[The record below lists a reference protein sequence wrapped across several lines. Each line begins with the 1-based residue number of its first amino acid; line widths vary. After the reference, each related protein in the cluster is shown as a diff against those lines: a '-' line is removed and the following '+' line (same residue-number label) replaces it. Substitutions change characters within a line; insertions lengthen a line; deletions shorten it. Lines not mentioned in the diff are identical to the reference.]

1 MENLPEFEGYVGKWA
16 ARYLCYLPGYQ
27 IDKTKTENLTD
38 GHFILTNS
46 NGIELAKVSMADDVI
61 TNIKALESDNQALI
75 EWNLLVIN
83 AENSSNINT
92 NVI

>member
-27 IDKTKTENLTD
+27 INKKKTENLTD